1 MGPLLTKDCIDPPT
15 TRVQHELSKQDAMTT
30 TTKEN
35 DTTTKN
41 DTKEKEDGVL
51 TIVHD
56 DFVDMRTLT
65 KVYTD
70 DVINE
75 GKKAALL
82 GEDIHEIMEDWKV
95 VLGACSYLV
104 DEFPTIIG
112 ALKTSETIATKCTEL
127 LVAPEKLVYNV
138 PLMAKDTL
146 TFMST
151 IDTLYQNRLHCMHE
165 IVIIERWTHNVA
177 HIVHL
182 GVDFCQKH
190 DTKAKDKATKKITS
204 FLERFTPHHIHPHK
218 KEDKTTHTTG
228 TTPKPTA
235 ENSNSHATT
244 TTTPSSPSVA
254 TAAAAG
260 TISPHVSV
268 KSEGESFLAKL
279 DEKAHSFVTDGE
291 DIVHYVKRNAITLEH
306 FVTNVRTIQDD
317 WKTALHCIAHIQ
329 TIIPLVTEAIHEVQG
344 IADLIRDCKS
354 TIHHHHAHW
363 NIIVM
368 RWCTTI

>member
-1 MGPLLTKDCIDPPT
+1 MGTFLTKYCIDPPT

-30 TTKEN
+30 TT
-35 DTTTKN
+35 TKKN
-41 DTKEKEDGVL
+41 EDTKEKEDGGVL

-151 IDTLYQNRLHCMHE
+151 IVPNTCRRIWQGKR
-165 IVIIERWTHNVA
+165 R
-177 HIVHL
+177 
-182 GVDFCQKH
+182 GF
-190 DTKAKDKATKKITS
+190 S
-204 FLERFTPHHIHPHK
+204 RFF
-218 KEDKTTHTTG
+218 
-228 TTPKPTA
+228 
-235 ENSNSHATT
+235 
-244 TTTPSSPSVA
+244 
-254 TAAAAG
+254 AG
-260 TISPHVSV
+260 RS
-268 KSEGESFLAKL
+268 K
-279 DEKAHSFVTDGE
+279 
-291 DIVHYVKRNAITLEH
+291 
-306 FVTNVRTIQDD
+306 
-317 WKTALHCIAHIQ
+317 
-329 TIIPLVTEAIHEVQG
+329 
-344 IADLIRDCKS
+344 
-354 TIHHHHAHW
+354 
-363 NIIVM
+363 
-368 RWCTTI
+368 

>member
-1 MGPLLTKDCIDPPT
+1 MGTLLTKYCIDSPP

-30 TTKEN
+30 TK
-35 DTTTKN
+35 KN
-41 DTKEKEDGVL
+41 DTKEKEEDVL
-51 TIVHD
+51 TIVQD
-56 DFVDMRTLT
+56 DFVDMRKFT

-70 DVINE
+70 DVITE

-82 GEDIHEIMEDWKV
+82 GEDIHEIVEDWKV

-104 DEFPTIIG
+104 DEFPTMIG

-138 PLMAKDTL
+138 PLIAKDTR
-146 TFMST
+146 TCMAT

-177 HIVHL
+177 YIVHL
-182 GVDFCQKH
+182 GIEFCQKH
-190 DTKAKDKATKKITS
+190 DHKAKDKATKKNTS
-204 FLERFTPHHIHPHK
+204 FLERFTQHQKHAHK
-218 KEDKTTHTTG
+218 KEDTTTHTTG
-228 TTPKPTA
+228 TTPKPTTVHT
-235 ENSNSHATT
+235 NSPPTT
-244 TTTPSSPSVA
+244 TTTTSSPSVA
-254 TAAAAG
+254 TATTAAAAAG
-260 TISPHVSV
+260 TISPHISV
-268 KSEGESFLAKL
+268 KSEGESVLAKL
-279 DEKAHSFVTDGE
+279 DDKAHSLVTDGE

-306 FVTNVRTIQDD
+306 FVTNVMTLQDD

-354 TIHHHHAHW
+354 TIHYYHANW
-363 NIIVM
+363 NIIIM